1 MYTTTRRQFSTQMLT
16 AAGAAL
22 LSATMLE
29 SSAPAEAATPS
40 GGELFRRMKWFNEP
54 ASATIAAD
62 KLVVRA
68 RPKTDFWR
76 ETLSGTVIDNGH
88 FFHLQVTGDFI
99 LEGRIDGKYEAVAD
113 QAGLMVRVNA
123 ENWVKCG
130 TEFDDGARHAAVVF
144 TREFSDGS
152 TMNDLAASGPVW
164 WRAVRRHDSL
174 ETLCSLNGKDFT
186 SVRLGYLVPSATADA
201 GIMCA
206 APEGP
211 GFECMFD
218 NLKLTAGK

>member
-1 MYTTTRRQFSTQMLT
+1 MYMPTRRQFTSRMLS
-16 AAGAAL
+16 AAGGALLGGKILEASALAQGAAL
-22 LSATMLE
+22 A
-29 SSAPAEAATPS
+29 
-40 GGELFRRMKWFNEP
+40 GGELFSHMKWLNEP

-62 KLVVRA
+62 RLVVRA

-76 ETLSGTVIDNGH
+76 KTLTGNVVDSGH
-88 FFHLQVTGDFI
+88 FFHLQVAGDFI
-99 LEGRIDGKYEAVAD
+99 LEGRIDGKYGAASD
-113 QAGLMVRVNA
+113 QAGLMVRVDA
-123 ENWVKCG
+123 ENWAKCG

-164 WRAVRRHDSL
+164 WRVVRTRDSL
-174 ETLCSLNGKDFT
+174 ETLCSLDGKNFT

-211 GFECMFD
+211 GFECVFD
-218 NLKLTAGK
+218 NLKLTPGK

>member
-1 MYTTTRRQFSTQMLT
+1 MYTTTRRQFTSRMLT
-16 AAGAAL
+16 AAGGAL
-22 LSATMLE
+22 LGGTILEFSAL
-29 SSAPAEAATPS
+29 AQAATLS
-40 GGELFRRMKWFNEP
+40 GGEMLSRMKWLNEP

-68 RPKTDFWR
+68 RSKTDFWR
-76 ETLSGTVIDNGH
+76 KTLSGTVIDNGH
-88 FFHLQVTGDFI
+88 FFHLQVAGDFI

-152 TMNDLAASGPVW
+152 TMNDLAATGPVW
-164 WRAVRRHDSL
+164 WRVVRKHDSL
-174 ETLCSLNGKDFT
+174 ETLCSLDGKNFT
-186 SVRLGYLVPSATADA
+186 SVRLGYLVPAATTDA

-206 APEGP
+206 APEGA
-211 GFECMFD
+211 GFECVFD
-218 NLKLTAGK
+218 DLKLTPGK

>member
-1 MYTTTRRQFSTQMLT
+1 MYTTTRRQFSTQMLA
-16 AAGAAL
+16 AAGGAL
-22 LSATMLE
+22 LGETILE
-29 SSAPAEAATPS
+29 SSAVAQAAAPS
-40 GGELFRRMKWFNEP
+40 GGELFSRMKWLNEP

-68 RPKTDFWR
+68 KPKTDFWR
-76 ETLSGTVIDNGH
+76 KTLTGNVVDSGH
-88 FFHLQVTGDFI
+88 FFHMQVAGDFI

-113 QAGLMVRVNA
+113 QAGLMVRVDA

-152 TMNDLAASGPVW
+152 TMNDLASSGPVW
-164 WRAVRRHDSL
+164 WRVVRKRDSL
-174 ETLCSLNGKDFT
+174 ETLCSLDGKNFT
-186 SVRLGYLVPSATADA
+186 SVRLGYLVPSATVHA

-211 GFECMFD
+211 GLECAFD